1 MKINVVVALLVGAL
15 VLGFAGGIVGGLVFA
30 PKGDGDTQELTS
42 RIVKL
47 EERQAAVEGRVA
59 GITQGGSG
67 LKVGV
72 VDAETLFTRVFL
84 PQVEAERAAM
94 TAKAED
100 IQDLQADYAAGKI
113 EPDQYQQRYLRLQAE
128 YIQAALK
135 VNLVMLD
142 KMIASPGFLNLRA
155 DLENVRT
162 QAKPITDE
170 VEKAVREAQVTI
182 LDPQGFSERLTEL
195 RAAFQQLDQLLTQV
209 AAVKILEISQQ
220 VAKEKGYDL
229 VLRTKDVV
237 LYRREGAVVD
247 LSADVEQR
255 LWNLFPAR

>member
-30 PKGDGDTQELTS
+30 PKGDGDTQGLTS

-59 GITQGGSG
+59 GLSQGGAG

-84 PQVEAERAAM
+84 PQVQAERTAM
-94 TAKAED
+94 EAKGKE
-100 IQDLQADYAAGKI
+100 IQDLQARYVRGEIKQDA
-113 EPDQYQQRYLRLQAE
+113 YQQQGARLQVE
-128 YIQAALK
+128 LLQAQLR
-135 VNLVMLD
+135 VNLSMLD
-142 KMIASPGFLNLRA
+142 KMIASPGFANLKS
-155 DLENVRT
+155 DLEQLRT
-162 QAKPITDE
+162 QAKPLETE
-170 VEKAVREAQVTI
+170 VQNLLKEAQVAI
-182 LDPQGFSERLTEL
+182 LDMAGFAGRLQQL
-195 RAAFQQLDQLLTQV
+195 QAAFQQLDQLLTQV
-209 AAVKILEISQQ
+209 AAMKILEISQQ
-220 VAKEKGYDL
+220 VAKEKGYDV